1 MSRAL
6 PFTKKFRY
14 AAEAVLAYVIYGIL
28 RVMPV
33 EAASAFGGGVLG
45 RIGPRMGLSRVAMKN
60 LDLAFPEK
68 TAEEKNKI
76 VKGMWENLGRVLAE
90 YPHLRRMPGHIEIV
104 GKEHVEAARS
114 SGKPSV
120 FFAGHLANWE
130 INGICSQANGLP
142 LFLVYRKPNNP
153 YVDKLLRQARAMGA
167 GGGYIE
173 KGAAGARA
181 IRSVFKNN
189 GVIAMLVDQKLNEGM
204 AVPFFGHDAMTA
216 PAIAHFALKF
226 GMPVYPSRV
235 ERLKG
240 ARFRVTVHPPLS
252 FQPTGDQE
260 HDTREI
266 LTAMNHYLEEWIR
279 ARPEQW
285 LWIHRRWPESG

>member
-1 MSRAL
+1 MERAI
-6 PFTKKFRY
+6 PFRKKCRY
-14 AAEAVLAYVIYGIL
+14 AAEAALAYVIYGIL
-28 RVMPV
+28 RLMPV
-33 EAASAFGGGVLG
+33 GAASAFGGAVL
-45 RIGPRMGLSRVAMKN
+45 RFFGPRAGVSRVALRN

-68 TAEEKNKI
+68 SAEEKREI
-76 VKGMWENLGRVLAE
+76 MKGMWENLGRVLAE
-90 YPHLRRMPGHIEIV
+90 YPHLRRMPACIELH
-104 GKEHVEAARS
+104 GGEYVETVRA
-114 SGKPSV
+114 SGKPCI

-130 INGICSQANGLP
+130 INGICSQAHGLP

-173 KGAAGARA
+173 KGVAGARA
-181 IRSVFKNN
+181 IRSVLKDN

-204 AVPFFGHDAMTA
+204 AIPFFGHDAMTA

-235 ERLKG
+235 ERIGG

-252 FQPTGDQE
+252 VIPSGDLE
-260 HDTREI
+260 ADTRRI
-266 LTAMNHYLEEWIR
+266 LTDMNRQLEDWIR

-285 LWIHRRWPESG
+285 LWIHKRWPESE